1 MTSTVPQTPLWVI
14 NKVVNHGGGA
24 LSFSDGKPVEG
35 VTRGGSGV
43 SCRLIDHK
51 QGFLDITTF
60 ELVFQ
65 SLPGAKE
72 LSNLVFDFN
81 DKRSM
86 WPDRG
91 YKAFDVSL
99 TISKNGTFEV
109 SLCPAKVNSSSPPNP
124 VTLSGA
130 FKKFPKVS
138 NDDVAYIDDMIA
150 RKYVPYQNIPAPGK
164 TDQEIRKLG
173 LRLFPWS
180 PHSYQ
185 LAMVV
190 YDWTT
195 ADFARMVFLKVF
207 EYTSIDQTPPPLDLR
222 SLAQMIWQSNWG
234 TYVPGDLDY
243 MNSFMMKPAET
254 QLEVENQLMEV
265 QSELH
270 KFSDVEN
277 RLLAAAAQSLP
288 RTCILAK
295 PYLFSGQVDIQQM
308 GMSRFGIEMLEFPGN
323 KGPVGNTLEV
333 AFVAAER
340 SFLKP
345 DSIITTKMVWAFTD
359 TEEDAL
365 HYANG
370 ILLVVEPPADSF
382 VWDTVAYVTELSDND
397 KKIEYIFPPGSSF
410 RVRSI
415 DHSESVLVIRLQTLS
430 NTSGRLAEDIV
441 SIPEEGAAKKA
452 ALRGAIAAAEDA
464 HRAGNVDEFNSSLNQ
479 SIRLVT
485 PALDQIPRGESPE
498 MNHVEA
504 NCTGGRWCRCVAVEE
519 GRN

>member
-86 WPDRG
+86 WPDRESTI
-91 YKAFDVSL
+91 FNVSL
-99 TISKNGTFEV
+99 TISGNGTFEA
-109 SLCPAKVNSSSPPNP
+109 SLCPATDNSSSPPNP
-124 VTLSGA
+124 VTLSGV

-138 NDDVAYIDDMIA
+138 NDDAAYIDDMIA
-150 RKYVPYQNIPAPGK
+150 RKYVPYQNIPDAPGK
-164 TDQEIRKLG
+164 TDQEIRELG

-185 LAMVV
+185 LAMAV

-195 ADFARMVFLKVF
+195 ASFARMVFLKVF

-222 SLAQMIWQSNWG
+222 SLAQMIWQSNWK
-234 TYVPGDLDY
+234 TYVPGNPDY
-243 MNSFMMKPAET
+243 MNSFMMKPAKT
-254 QLEVENQLMEV
+254 QLEVENQLTKV

-270 KFSDVEN
+270 KFGDVEN
-277 RLLAAAAQSLP
+277 RLFAAAVQSLP

-308 GMSRFGIEMLEFPGN
+308 GTSRFGIEMLEFPGN

-359 TEEDAL
+359 TEADAL
-365 HYANG
+365 RYANG
-370 ILLVVEPPADSF
+370 ILLVVEPPADSL
-382 VWDTVAYVTELSDND
+382 VWDTVAYVTELSDD
-397 KKIEYIFPPGSSF
+397 PKKTEYIFPPGSSF

-415 DHSESVLVIRLQTLS
+415 DHSGSVLVIRLQTLS
-430 NTSGRLAEDIV
+430 NTSGRPAEGIV
-441 SIPEEGAAKKA
+441 SIPEGEAAKKD
-452 ALRGAIAAAEDA
+452 ALREAIAAAEEA
-464 HRAGNVDEFNSSLNQ
+464 HRAHKVDEFNSSLNRA
-479 SIRLVT
+479 IRLMT
-485 PALDQIPRGESPE
+485 PAL
-498 MNHVEA
+498 N
-504 NCTGGRWCRCVAVEE
+504 
-519 GRN
+519 